1 MKSGPCGDEPRTAFS
16 RQHAVSAAAQASAL
30 PLAVVLPIS
39 AAVVAPL
46 VGRVSGRAALVAGV
60 TGLGASTGILIWVAP
75 TVFSGRTLVHYLGG
89 WGPTDGRVL
98 GIGLAADAFGMM
110 FALTASGVGLLL
122 LLYALSELRDLGGRE
137 LGNFAC
143 LFLLLDAGLIGAALT
158 ADLFNLFVWFEVS
171 ALASYALTAFFL
183 ERPLAL
189 EAAFKIL
196 VLTTLAS
203 FAVFVGTAVLYQSQG
218 ALNLAQLQR
227 SLTGP
232 DGAGG
237 PAAVVALGLL
247 IGGYATKAG
256 LVPFHAWLPDAHTA
270 APGPVSALFSGL
282 MVNLGIV
289 ACGRLAFLVVD
300 RSDVPVLSL
309 LTALGVVSGL
319 VGAVMALFQDDLKR
333 LLAFDTISQMGILAV
348 ALGTASTAGLAG
360 ASYHLANH
368 ALFKSLLF
376 LCAGAVVHTVGVER
390 LSEMGGLARRKPALA
405 AAFVVGVAAIAG
417 VPPFNGYFSLVLIHE
432 GIREAGSA
440 LIPVLL
446 AVEMLTVAA
455 LARAAWLAFF
465 RPREEPYEE
474 EQPLS
479 RGMVAG
485 LVGLG
490 ALCVG
495 FGLAAGPL
503 VSEVAAPAGAGLLD
517 GAAYAAA
524 VLAAGGPRLEVPDL
538 HPHFWAASELVPTAA
553 AVTLGLLL
561 ARVVARGHEPRP
573 ISALRALHNG
583 SVNDYAAYCVGGLL
597 LVVAFLGL
605 G

>member
-1 MKSGPCGDEPRTAFS
+1 M
-16 RQHAVSAAAQASAL
+16 SAAGEASLL
-30 PLAVVLPIS
+30 PLAVVLPLA

-46 VGRVSGRAALVAGV
+46 VGRLSGRAAMAAAV
-60 TGLGASTGILIWVAP
+60 TGLAASTGVLAWAAP
-75 TVFSGRTLVHYLGG
+75 TVFSGQTLVHYVGG
-89 WGPTDGRVL
+89 WGPTDGRAL
-98 GIGLAADAFGMM
+98 GIGFAADPFGMV
-110 FALTASGVGLLL
+110 FALIASGVGLVVV
-122 LLYALSELRDLGGRE
+122 LYALSELGDLGGRE

-143 LFLLLDAGLIGAALT
+143 LFLLLDAGLIGTALT
-158 ADLFNLFVWFEVS
+158 ADLFNLFVWFELS

-189 EAAFKIL
+189 EAAFKML

-203 FAVFVGTAVLYQSQG
+203 FAVFIGSALLYQSQG

-227 SLTGP
+227 SVEGP
-232 DGAGG
+232 VS
-237 PAAVVALGLL
+237 PAAIVAFGLL
-247 IGGYATKAG
+247 VAGYATKAG

-300 RSDVPVLSL
+300 RSEVPLLGL

-319 VGAVMALFQDDLKR
+319 TGALMALYQDDLKR
-333 LLAFDTISQMGILAV
+333 LLAFDTVSQMGILAV
-348 ALGTASTAGLAG
+348 ALGSGTRAGLAG
-360 ASYHLANH
+360 ATYHLANH

-405 AAFVVGVAAIAG
+405 SAFVVGIAAIAG

-432 GIREAGSA
+432 GVRESNAGVLA
-440 LIPVLL
+440 LALL
-446 AVEMLTVAA
+446 AVEVLTVAA

-465 RPREEPYEE
+465 RRRDEPYED
-474 EQPLS
+474 EQPLVP
-479 RGMVAG
+479 GMVAG

-503 VSEVAAPAGAGLLD
+503 VSEVAAPAAAGLLD

-524 VLAAGGPRLEVPDL
+524 VLGPGGGRLAVPEL
-538 HPHFWAASELVPTAA
+538 HPHFWAASELLPTVA
-553 AVTLGLLL
+553 AVILGLLL
-561 ARVVARGHEPRP
+561 ARAVVRAGEPRP
-573 ISALRALHNG
+573 ISLLRNLHNG
-583 SVNDYAAYCVGGLL
+583 SVNDYAAYTLGGLL
-597 LVVAFLGL
+597 LVVAFLSL

>member
-1 MKSGPCGDEPRTAFS
+1 MS
-16 RQHAVSAAAQASAL
+16 VAAEASAL
-30 PLAVVLPIS
+30 PLAVILPMA

-46 VGRVSGRAALVAGV
+46 VGRVSGRAAMVAAV
-60 TGLGASTGILIWVAP
+60 TGLAASTGVLAWVAP
-75 TVFSGRTLVHYLGG
+75 TVLSGHTLVHYLGG
-89 WGPTDGRVL
+89 WDPTDGRAL
-98 GIGLAADAFGMM
+98 GIGFAADPFGMV
-110 FALTASGVGLLL
+110 FALIASGVGLLVV
-122 LLYALSELRDLGGRE
+122 LYALSELGDLGGRE

-143 LFLLLDAGLIGAALT
+143 LFLLLDAGLIGVALT

-189 EAAFKIL
+189 EAAFKML

-203 FAVFVGTAVLYQSQG
+203 FAVFIGTVLLYQSQG

-227 SLTGP
+227 SLEGP
-232 DGAGG
+232 TS
-237 PAAVVALGLL
+237 PAVLVALGLL
-247 IGGYATKAG
+247 VAGYATKAG

-289 ACGRLAFLVVD
+289 ACGRLAFLVID
-300 RSDVPVLSL
+300 RSDVPFLGL

-319 VGAVMALFQDDLKR
+319 VGALMALYQDDLKR
-333 LLAFDTISQMGILAV
+333 LLAFDTVSQMGILAV
-348 ALGTASTAGLAG
+348 ALGTGSRAGLGG
-360 ASYHLANH
+360 ATYHLANH

-376 LCAGAVVHTVGVER
+376 LCAGAIVHTVGVER

-405 AAFVVGVAAIAG
+405 AAFVVGIAAIAG
-417 VPPFNGYFSLVLIHE
+417 VPPFNGYFSLVLVHE
-432 GIREAGSA
+432 GVREADMSP
-440 LIPVLL
+440 LVLVLL
-446 AVEMLTVAA
+446 AVEVLTVAA

-465 RPREEPYEE
+465 RRRDEPYEG
-474 EQPLS
+474 EQPLVP
-479 RGMVAG
+479 GMVAG

-503 VSEVAAPAGAGLLD
+503 VSEVAAPAAAGLLD
-517 GAAYAAA
+517 GAMYAAA
-524 VLAAGGPRLEVPDL
+524 VLDQGGGRLSVPGL
-538 HPHFWAASELVPTAA
+538 HPHFWAASELVPTVA
-553 AVTLGLLL
+553 AVALGLLL
-561 ARVVARGHEPRP
+561 ARAVVRRREPRP
-573 ISALRALHNG
+573 IRVLRGLHNG
-583 SVNDYAAYCVGGLL
+583 SVNDYAAYTVGGIL
-597 LVVAFLGL
+597 LVVTFLSL

>member
-1 MKSGPCGDEPRTAFS
+1 MSI
-16 RQHAVSAAAQASAL
+16 AAEASVL
-30 PLAVVLPIS
+30 PLTVVLPIA

-46 VGRVSGRAALVAGV
+46 LGRVSGRAALAAGV
-60 TGLGASTGILIWVAP
+60 TGLAASTGILAWVAP
-75 TVFSGRTLVHYLGG
+75 TVFSGQTLVHYLGG
-89 WGPTDGRVL
+89 WGPTDGRAL
-98 GIGLAADAFGMM
+98 GIGFAADPFGMV
-110 FALTASGVGLLL
+110 FALISSGVGLLL

-171 ALASYALTAFFL
+171 ALASYTLTAFFL

-189 EAAFKIL
+189 EAAFKML

-203 FAVFVGTAVLYQSQG
+203 FAVFIGTALLYQSEG
-218 ALNLAQLQR
+218 GLNLAQLQR
-227 SLTGP
+227 SLEGPTGP
-232 DGAGG
+232 AGI
-237 PAAVVALGLL
+237 VAFALL

-289 ACGRLAFLVVD
+289 ACGRLAFLVID
-300 RSDVPVLSL
+300 RSDVPILGL

-319 VGAVMALFQDDLKR
+319 TGAIMALFQDDLKR
-333 LLAFDTISQMGILAV
+333 LLAFDTISQMGVLAV
-348 ALGTASTAGLAG
+348 ALGTAKAAGLAG
-360 ASYHLANH
+360 AGYHLANH

-376 LCAGAVVHTVGVER
+376 LCAGAVVHTIGVER
-390 LSEMGGLARRKPALA
+390 LSEMGGLARRKPVLA
-405 AAFVVGVAAIAG
+405 GAFVVGIAAIAG
-417 VPPFNGYFSLVLIHE
+417 LPPFNGYFSLALVHE
-432 GIREAGSA
+432 GIREAGMSA
-440 LIPVLL
+440 LLVILV
-446 AVEMLTVAA
+446 AVEVLTVAA

-465 RPREEPYEE
+465 RPRDEAYEG
-474 EQPLS
+474 EQPLAP
-479 RGMVAG
+479 GMKAG

-490 ALCVG
+490 ALCVV

-503 VSEVAAPAGAGLLD
+503 VSEVVTPVAAGLLD

-524 VLAAGGPRLEVPDL
+524 VLDPGGARLAVPEL
-538 HPHFWAASELVPTAA
+538 HPHFWGATELISAAV

-561 ARVVARGHEPRP
+561 ARAVVRTQEPRP
-573 ISALRALHNG
+573 ISAFRALHNG
-583 SVNDYAAYCVGGLL
+583 SVNDYAAYALGGVL
-597 LVVAFLGL
+597 LVVTALSLG
-605 G
+605 

>member
-1 MKSGPCGDEPRTAFS
+1 M
-16 RQHAVSAAAQASAL
+16 SAAAQASAL

-46 VGRVSGRAALVAGV
+46 VGRVSGRAALAAGV
-60 TGLGASTGILIWVAP
+60 TGLGASTGILAWVAP

-89 WGPTDGRVL
+89 WRPTDGRAL
-98 GIGLAADAFGMM
+98 GIGLAADPFGMV
-110 FALTASGVGLLL
+110 FALSASGVGLLL
-122 LLYALSELRDLGGRE
+122 LLYALSEMRDLGGRE

-143 LFLLLDAGLIGAALT
+143 LFLLLDAGLIGVALT
-158 ADLFNLFVWFEVS
+158 ADLFNMFVWFGLS

-189 EAAFKIL
+189 EAAFKML

-203 FAVFVGTAVLYQSQG
+203 FAVFVGTALLYQSLG

-227 SLTGP
+227 SLSGP
-232 DGAGG
+232 AS

-256 LVPFHAWLPDAHTA
+256 LVPFHTWLPDAHTA

-300 RSDVPVLSL
+300 RSEVPVLGL
-309 LTALGVVSGL
+309 LTALGVTSAVA
-319 VGAVMALFQDDLKR
+319 GAVMALFQDDLKR
-333 LLAFDTISQMGILAV
+333 LLAFDTISQMGVLAV
-348 ALGTASTAGLAG
+348 ALGTASKSGLAG

-376 LCAGAVVHTVGVER
+376 LCAGAVVHTVGVEK

-405 AAFVVGVAAIAG
+405 AAFVVGIAAIAG
-417 VPPFNGYFSLVLIHE
+417 VPPFNGYFSLTLVHE
-432 GIREAGSA
+432 GIREAGESP
-440 LIPVLL
+440 LVLVLL
-446 AVEMLTVAA
+446 AVEVLTVAA

-465 RPREEPYEE
+465 RPRDEPYEDD
-474 EQPLS
+474 QPLA

-490 ALCVG
+490 ALCMG

-524 VLAAGGPRLEVPDL
+524 VLGPGGPHLAVPAL
-538 HPHFWAASELVPTAA
+538 HPHFWAASELLPTAA
-553 AVTLGLLL
+553 AVILGLLL
-561 ARVVARGHEPRP
+561 ARAVVRGNEPRP
-573 ISALRALHNG
+573 VSVLRALHNG
-583 SVNDYAAYCVGGLL
+583 SVNDYAAYSVGGLL
-597 LVVAFLGL
+597 LVVALLGL

>member
-1 MKSGPCGDEPRTAFS
+1 M
-16 RQHAVSAAAQASAL
+16 SAAAQASAL
-30 PLAVVLPIS
+30 PMAVVIPIA

-46 VGRVSGRAALVAGV
+46 VGRISGRAALVAGA
-60 TGLGASTGILIWVAP
+60 TGLSASTGILAWVAP
-75 TVFSGRTLVHYLGG
+75 AVFSGRTLVHYLGG
-89 WGPTDGRVL
+89 WGPTDGRAL
-98 GIGLAADAFGMM
+98 GIGFAADPFGMV
-110 FALTASGVGLLL
+110 FALSASGVGLLL

-137 LGNFAC
+137 LGNFVC

-189 EAAFKIL
+189 EAALKML

-203 FAVFVGTAVLYQSQG
+203 FAVFVGTTVLYQAQG
-218 ALNLAQLQR
+218 GLNLAQLQR
-227 SLTGP
+227 SLDGP
-232 DGAGG
+232 AG
-237 PAAVVALGLL
+237 PAALVALGLL
-247 IGGYATKAG
+247 IAGYATKAG

-300 RSDVPVLSL
+300 RSDVPVLGL
-309 LTALGVVSGL
+309 LTALGVVSAL
-319 VGAVMALFQDDLKR
+319 IGAVMALFQDDLKR

-348 ALGTASTAGLAG
+348 ALSTASTAGLAG
-360 ASYHLANH
+360 GSYHLANH

-390 LSEMGGLARRKPALA
+390 LSEMGGLARRKPVLTS
-405 AAFVVGVAAIAG
+405 AFVVGIAAIAG
-417 VPPFNGYFSLVLIHE
+417 VPPFNGYFSLVLVHE
-432 GIREAGSA
+432 GIREAGMSA
-440 LIPVLL
+440 LVLVLL
-446 AVEMLTVAA
+446 VVEVLTVAA

-465 RPREEPYEE
+465 RPRDEPYED
-474 EQPLS
+474 EQPLA
-479 RGMVAG
+479 RGMKAG

-495 FGLAAGPL
+495 FGLAAGML

-517 GAAYAAA
+517 RATYAAA
-524 VLAAGGPRLEVPDL
+524 VLGQGGGRLSVPDL
-538 HPHFWAASELVPTAA
+538 HPHFWGAGELIPTAV

-561 ARVVARGHEPRP
+561 ARAVVRGHEPRP
-573 ISALRALHNG
+573 IKALRALHNG
-583 SVNDYAAYCVGGLL
+583 SVNDYAAYTVGGLV
-597 LVVAFLGL
+597 LVVIVLGL

>member
-1 MKSGPCGDEPRTAFS
+1 
-16 RQHAVSAAAQASAL
+16 VSAAAQASAL

-46 VGRVSGRAALVAGV
+46 VGRVSGRAALAAGV
-60 TGLGASTGILIWVAP
+60 TGLGASTGILAWVAP

-89 WGPTDGRVL
+89 WRPTDGRAL
-98 GIGLAADAFGMM
+98 GIGLAADPFGMV
-110 FALTASGVGLLL
+110 FALSASGVGLLL
-122 LLYALSELRDLGGRE
+122 LLYALSEMRDLGGRE

-143 LFLLLDAGLIGAALT
+143 LFLLLDAGLIGVALT
-158 ADLFNLFVWFEVS
+158 ADLFNMFVWFGLS

-189 EAAFKIL
+189 EAAFKML

-203 FAVFVGTAVLYQSQG
+203 FAVFVGTALLYQSLG

-227 SLTGP
+227 SLAGP
-232 DGAGG
+232 AG

-256 LVPFHAWLPDAHTA
+256 LVPFHTWLPDAHTA

-300 RSDVPVLSL
+300 RSEVPVLGL
-309 LTALGVVSGL
+309 LTALGVASAVA
-319 VGAVMALFQDDLKR
+319 GAVMALFQDDLKR

-348 ALGTASTAGLAG
+348 ALGTASKSGLAG

-376 LCAGAVVHTVGVER
+376 LCAGAVVHTVGVEK

-405 AAFVVGVAAIAG
+405 AAFVVGIAAIAG
-417 VPPFNGYFSLVLIHE
+417 VPPFNGYFSLALVHE
-432 GIREAGSA
+432 GIREAGESP
-440 LIPVLL
+440 LVLVLL
-446 AVEMLTVAA
+446 AVEVLTVAA

-465 RPREEPYEE
+465 RPRDEPYEDD
-474 EQPLS
+474 QPLA

-517 GAAYAAA
+517 GAGYAAA
-524 VLAAGGPRLEVPDL
+524 VLGPGGPRLAVPAL
-538 HPHFWAASELVPTAA
+538 HPHFWAASELLPTAA
-553 AVTLGLLL
+553 AVILGLLL
-561 ARVVARGHEPRP
+561 ARAVVRGNEPRP
-573 ISALRALHNG
+573 VSVLRALHNG
-583 SVNDYAAYCVGGLL
+583 SVNDYAAYSVGGLL